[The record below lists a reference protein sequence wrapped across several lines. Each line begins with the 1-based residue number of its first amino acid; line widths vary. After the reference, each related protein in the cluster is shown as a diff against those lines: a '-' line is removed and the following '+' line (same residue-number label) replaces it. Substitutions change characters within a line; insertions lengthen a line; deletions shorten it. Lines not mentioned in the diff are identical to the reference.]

1 LAGSKKKVEGY
12 KQIPGAPSFESLT
25 AKGGIDP
32 IVALSQ
38 IIRPP
43 VYEDLVPNWKR
54 RGSNIASEKNPMK
67 ALVRYQALRD
77 SIQAVYE
84 CVLRTAG
91 GLSDHL
97 DAVRKGEA

>member
-1 LAGSKKKVEGY
+1 
-12 KQIPGAPSFESLT
+12 
-25 AKGGIDP
+25 
-32 IVALSQ
+32 
-38 IIRPP
+38 
-43 VYEDLVPNWKR
+43 
-54 RGSNIASEKNPMK
+54 MK

-77 SIQAVYE
+77 SMQTVYE

>member
-1 LAGSKKKVEGY
+1 VRRGV
-12 KQIPGAPSFESLT
+12 
-25 AKGGIDP
+25 DP

-38 IIRPP
+38 IIQPP

-54 RGSNIASEKNPMK
+54 RGSNIALEKNPMK

-77 SIQAVYE
+77 SIQAVYA
-84 CVLRTAG
+84 CVLRTAS